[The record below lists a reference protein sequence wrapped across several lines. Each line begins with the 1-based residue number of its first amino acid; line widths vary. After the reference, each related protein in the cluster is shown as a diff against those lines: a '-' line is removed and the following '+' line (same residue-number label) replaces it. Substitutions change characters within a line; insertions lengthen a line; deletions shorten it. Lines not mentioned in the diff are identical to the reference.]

1 MTQATWTETDVDI
14 YETLGDGDG
23 QAMQIVY
30 DRYGGVAYGLALR
43 ILGDSGRAED
53 VVQEVF
59 LGLWRRPGSF
69 DPQKGT
75 FRTWLM
81 TLVRNRSIDNLRG
94 KSRRARDEVELPPEV
109 RDLSVSTNPW
119 PAVALS
125 LERDVVHEALA
136 SLPLEQ
142 RQAIELAHFGG
153 YTHVEIAEQL
163 GLPLGTVKG
172 RMRLGLEKMHAYL
185 TMRGVGE
192 A

>member
-1 MTQATWTETDVDI
+1 MTAATWTETDVDI
-14 YETLGDGDG
+14 YETLGDRDG
-23 QAMQIVY
+23 QAMELVY
-30 DRYGGVAYGLALR
+30 DRYGGLAYGLAMR

-81 TLVRNRSIDNLRG
+81 TLVRNRAIDNLRG
-94 KSRRARDEVELPPEV
+94 RNRRGHGEVELPAEV
-109 RDLSVSTNPW
+109 RDLSASTNPW
-119 PAVALS
+119 PAVSLS

-136 SLPLEQ
+136 SLPQEQ
-142 RQAIELAHFGG
+142 RQAIELAHFSG
-153 YTHVEIAEQL
+153 YTHVEIAHQL

-185 TMRGVGE
+185 TMRGVAE